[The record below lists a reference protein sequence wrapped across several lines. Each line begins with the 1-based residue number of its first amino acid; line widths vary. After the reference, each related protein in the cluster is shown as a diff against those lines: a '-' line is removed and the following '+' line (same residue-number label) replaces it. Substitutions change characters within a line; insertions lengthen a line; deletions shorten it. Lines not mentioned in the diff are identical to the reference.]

1 MKRRRKN
8 RQGTRTKKDG
18 NPPVKKIGKFRS
30 YGRPAGGRRIA
41 NFCLLCARED
51 MKLKEGGILGKIKPE
66 TIRKRVKDSLIEQ
79 LKSKGADVDIFT
91 DQINDY
97 MAMWDLKES
106 LKADIEKNGLRMMYK
121 TANGGKAEKDNPS
134 VKQLPA
140 VNKQMLMLLKQME
153 ISTDN
158 AVRRGG
164 GKGDDL

>member
-1 MKRRRKN
+1 MV
-8 RQGTRTKKDG
+8 TP
-18 NPPVKKIGKFRS
+18 PPVKKIGKFRS

-51 MKLKEGGILGKIKPE
+51 MKLKEGGILRKIKPE

-158 AVRRGG
+158 AVRKGG